1 MVYWK
6 KLKIRNRVEIIIN
19 KSFKKEVVEV
29 RRIVDK
35 IMLIKL
41 VLKHSHKS
49 LYNRKKCRIY
59 IVLPKNDSHQSV
71 YNCVNLQVCYGNHV
85 NLH

>member
-6 KLKIRNRVEIIIN
+6 KLKNRNRVDIIIN
-19 KSFKKEVVEV
+19 KSFKKEVDEV

-35 IMLIKL
+35 LMLIKL
-41 VLKHSHKS
+41 LSKHSHKS

-59 IVLPKNDSHQSV
+59 TVLLKNNSHRSV
-71 YNCVNLQVCYGNHV
+71 YN
-85 NLH
+85 